1 MTDGTVEPTDD
12 RPSGPRRL
20 GGLLV
25 DPTPLR
31 LDRDFRLLWIGQ
43 GISTVGRTFTL
54 VAIPYQVYVLTGD
67 FLAVGALSI
76 VQLVATLIFVLGGGA
91 VADAVDRRK
100 LLLLTQLGQAG
111 CSLAFLAIA
120 LTAAPSLLAIYA
132 VMFVST
138 ALGSIDGPARSA
150 AVPRLVPAERLQA
163 AIGLNQLVFNAA
175 WVIGPA
181 IGGIVL
187 ATFGVAAAYA
197 IDVVTFASVI
207 VALLLIS
214 PIPPAADA
222 VRPSFAAVVEGLRF
236 ARRRREVLAT
246 FIVDINA
253 MVFGSPTSLF
263 PALALD
269 VFMVG
274 PAGVGVMWSA
284 VGFGAMLG
292 ALFSGWTTTVRRPG
306 RAVLIAVAVWGLGIT
321 GFGLA
326 TFSFP
331 LALGFL
337 ALSAGADVISAVLR
351 SGIVQMLTPD
361 SLRGRVSSIHILV
374 VTSGPEIGNAEASLA
389 ASIIGTQGA
398 VVSGGL
404 LTLAGLSVIALAMPE
419 FSRLDMRKAIA
430 ATHAAKPA
438 G

>member
-1 MTDGTVEPTDD
+1 MTDGTDEPTDG

-76 VQLVATLIFVLGGGA
+76 VQLVATLIFALGGGA
-91 VADAVDRRK
+91 VADAVDRRT

-111 CSLAFLAIA
+111 CSLAFLVIA

-138 ALGSIDGPARSA
+138 ALASIDGPARSA
-150 AVPRLVPAERLQA
+150 AVPRLVPVERLQA

-222 VRPSFAAVVEGLRF
+222 VRPSLAAVVEGLRF

-246 FIVDINA
+246 FVVDINA

-274 PAGVGVMWSA
+274 PAGVGLMWSA

-337 ALSAGADVISAVLR
+337 ALAAGAEVISAVLR
-351 SGIVQMLTPD
+351 SGIVQILTPD
-361 SLRGRVSSIHILV
+361 SLRGRVSSIHLLV

-389 ASIIGTQGA
+389 ASIIGTEAA

-404 LTLAGLSVIALAMPE
+404 LTLAGLGVIALAMPE
-419 FSRLDMRKAIA
+419 FSRLDMPKAIA
-430 ATHAAKPA
+430 ATHAATPA

>member
-12 RPSGPRRL
+12 GPPGPRRL

-91 VADAVDRRK
+91 AADAVDRRK
-100 LLLLTQLGQAG
+100 LLLFTQLGQAG

-138 ALGSIDGPARSA
+138 ALGSIDGPARAA
-150 AVPRLVPAERLQA
+150 AVARLVPAERLQA

-222 VRPSFAAVVEGLRF
+222 VRPSLAAVVEGLRF

-274 PAGVGVMWSA
+274 PAGVGLMWSA

-292 ALFSGWTTTVRRPG
+292 ALFSGWTTTVRRSG

-337 ALSAGADVISAVLR
+337 ALAAGADVISAVLR
-351 SGIVQMLTPD
+351 SGIVQILTPD

-404 LTLAGLSVIALAMPE
+404 LTLVGLGVIALAMPE
-419 FSRLDMRKAIA
+419 FSRLDMPKAIA
-430 ATHAAKPA
+430 ATHATTPA

>member
-1 MTDGTVEPTDD
+1 MTDEP
-12 RPSGPRRL
+12 RQPRRRF
-20 GGLLV
+20 GGILV

-31 LDRDFRLLWIGQ
+31 LDRDFRILWIGQ
-43 GISTVGRTFTL
+43 GISTIGRTFTL

-76 VQLVATLIFVLGGGA
+76 IQLLATLSFSLGGGA
-91 VADAVDRRK
+91 VADAVDRRR

-111 CSLAFLAIA
+111 CSLAFLVIA
-120 LTAAPSLLAIYA
+120 LTAAPSLLAIYV

-138 ALGSIDGPARSA
+138 ALGSIDGPARA
-150 AVPRLVPAERLQA
+150 AAIPRLVPAERLQA
-163 AIGLNQLVFNAA
+163 AIGLNQLIFNAA

-181 IGGIVL
+181 ISGLVI
-187 ATFGVAAAYA
+187 ASFGVAAAYA
-197 IDVVTFASVI
+197 IDVVTFGSVI

-214 PIPPAADA
+214 PIPPAPGAA
-222 VRPSFAAVVEGLRF
+222 RPSFAAVAEGLRF
-236 ARRRREVLAT
+236 ARQRREVLAT
-246 FIVDINA
+246 FVVDISA
-253 MVFGSPTSLF
+253 MVFGWPSSLF

-274 PAGVGVMWSA
+274 AAGVGLMWSA

-306 RAVLIAVAVWGLGIT
+306 RAVLIAVAVWGLAIT

-351 SGIVQMLTPD
+351 SSIVQILTPD
-361 SLRGRVSSIHILV
+361 ALRGRVSSIHLLV
-374 VTSGPEIGNAEASLA
+374 VTGGPEIGNAEASIA
-389 ASIIGTQGA
+389 ASIIGTQAA

-404 LTLAGLSVIALAMPE
+404 LTVAALGVIALAIPE
-419 FSRLDMRKAIA
+419 FSRLDIRKAIA
-430 ATHAAKPA
+430 ATHAASEPA

>member
-1 MTDGTVEPTDD
+1 MDPMTDEP
-12 RPSGPRRL
+12 GPPRRRL
-20 GGLLV
+20 GGILV
-25 DPTPLR
+25 DPAPLR
-31 LDRDFRLLWIGQ
+31 LDRDFRILWIGQ

-67 FLAVGALSI
+67 LLAVGALSI
-76 VQLVATLIFVLGGGA
+76 VQLLATVIFALGGGA
-91 VADAVDRRK
+91 VADAVDRRR

-111 CSLAFLAIA
+111 CSLAFLVIA
-120 LTAAPSLLAIYA
+120 LTAAPSLVAIYV

-138 ALGSIDGPARSA
+138 ALGSIDGPARAA

-163 AIGLNQLVFNAA
+163 AIGLNQLIFNAA

-181 IGGIVL
+181 IAGIVI
-187 ATFGVAAAYA
+187 ASRGVAAAYA

-207 VALLLIS
+207 VALLLMS
-214 PIPPAADA
+214 PIPPAPDA
-222 VRPSFAAVVEGLRF
+222 ARPSLAAVAEGLRF

-246 FIVDINA
+246 FVVDISA
-253 MVFGSPTSLF
+253 MVFGWPSSLF

-269 VFMVG
+269 VFGVG
-274 PAGVGVMWSA
+274 PAGVGLMWSA

-292 ALFSGWTTTVRRPG
+292 ALFSGWTSTVRRPG
-306 RAVLIAVAVWGLGIT
+306 RAVLIAVAVWGLAII

-351 SGIVQMLTPD
+351 SSIVQILTPD

-374 VTSGPEIGNAEASLA
+374 VTAGPEIGNAEASVV

-404 LTLAGLSVIALAMPE
+404 LTLAALGVIALSIPE
-419 FSRLDMRKAIA
+419 FSRLDLRKAIA
-430 ATHAAKPA
+430 AIHAAGNPA

>member
-1 MTDGTVEPTDD
+1 MDPMTDEP
-12 RPSGPRRL
+12 RPPRRRL
-20 GGLLV
+20 GGILV
-25 DPTPLR
+25 DPAPLR
-31 LDRDFRLLWIGQ
+31 LDRDFRILWIGQ

-76 VQLVATLIFVLGGGA
+76 VQLLATAIFALGGGA
-91 VADAVDRRK
+91 VADVVDRRR

-111 CSLAFLAIA
+111 CSIAFLVIA
-120 LTAAPSLLAIYA
+120 LTAAPSLIAIYV

-138 ALGSIDGPARSA
+138 ALGSIDGPARAA

-181 IGGIVL
+181 IAGIVI
-187 ATFGVAAAYA
+187 ASSGVAAAYA

-207 VALLLIS
+207 VALLLMS
-214 PIPPAADA
+214 PIPPTPGAP
-222 VRPSFAAVVEGLRF
+222 RPSLAAVAEGLRF

-246 FIVDINA
+246 FVVDISA
-253 MVFGSPTSLF
+253 MVFGWPSSLF

-269 VFMVG
+269 VFGVG
-274 PAGVGVMWSA
+274 PAGVGLMWSA

-292 ALFSGWTTTVRRPG
+292 ALFSGWTSTVRRPG
-306 RAVLIAVAVWGLGIT
+306 RAVLIAVAVWGLAIV

-331 LALGFL
+331 LALTFL

-351 SGIVQMLTPD
+351 SSIVQILTPD

-374 VTSGPEIGNAEASLA
+374 VTAGPEIGNAEASVV

-404 LTLAGLSVIALAMPE
+404 LTLAALGVIALSIPE
-419 FSRLDMRKAIA
+419 FSRLDLRTAIA
-430 ATHAAKPA
+430 AMHAAGKPT

>member
-1 MTDGTVEPTDD
+1 MDPMTVEPDPP
-12 RPSGPRRL
+12 RRRL
-20 GGLLV
+20 GGILV
-25 DPTPLR
+25 DPAPLR
-31 LDRDFRLLWIGQ
+31 LDRDFRILWIGQ

-76 VQLVATLIFVLGGGA
+76 VQLLATVIFALGGGA
-91 VADAVDRRK
+91 VADVVDRRR

-111 CSLAFLAIA
+111 CSIAFLVIA
-120 LTAAPSLLAIYA
+120 LTAAPSLIAIYV

-138 ALGSIDGPARSA
+138 ALGSIDGPARAA

-163 AIGLNQLVFNAA
+163 AIGLNQLIFNAA

-181 IGGIVL
+181 IAGIVI
-187 ATFGVAAAYA
+187 ASSGVAAAYA

-207 VALLLIS
+207 VALLLMS
-214 PIPPAADA
+214 PIPPTPGAP
-222 VRPSFAAVVEGLRF
+222 RPSLAAVAEGLRF

-246 FIVDINA
+246 FVVDISA
-253 MVFGSPTSLF
+253 MVLGWPSSLF

-269 VFMVG
+269 VFGVG
-274 PAGVGVMWSA
+274 PAGVGLMWSA

-292 ALFSGWTTTVRRPG
+292 ALFSGWTSTVRRPG
-306 RAVLIAVAVWGLGIT
+306 RAVLIAVAVWGLAIV

-331 LALGFL
+331 LALAFL

-351 SGIVQMLTPD
+351 SSIVQILTPD

-374 VTSGPEIGNAEASLA
+374 VTAGPEIGNAEASVV

-404 LTLAGLSVIALAMPE
+404 LTLAALGVIALSIPE
-419 FSRLDMRKAIA
+419 FSRLDLRKAIA
-430 ATHAAKPA
+430 AMHVA
-438 G
+438 GKTAG

>member
-1 MTDGTVEPTDD
+1 MTEGSPA
-12 RPSGPRRL
+12 PRRRF
-20 GGLLV
+20 GGLMV
-25 DPTPLR
+25 DPAPLR

-76 VQLVATLIFVLGGGA
+76 VQLVATLIFALGGGA
-91 VADAVDRRK
+91 VADVVDRRR

-120 LTAAPSLLAIYA
+120 LTAAPSLLAIYV

-138 ALGSIDGPARSA
+138 ALGAIDGPARAA
-150 AVPRLVPAERLQA
+150 AVPRLVPVERLQA
-163 AIGLNQLVFNAA
+163 AIGLNQLIFNAA

-181 IGGIVL
+181 IAGIVI
-187 ATFGVAAAYA
+187 AAFGVAAAYA

-207 VALLLIS
+207 VALLLMS
-214 PIPPAADA
+214 PIPPTPGAP
-222 VRPSFAAVVEGLRF
+222 RPSVAAVMEGLRF

-246 FIVDINA
+246 FVVDLNA
-253 MVFGSPTSLF
+253 MVFGWPSSLF
-263 PALALD
+263 PALAID

-274 PAGVGVMWSA
+274 AAGVGLMWSA
-284 VGFGAMLG
+284 IGFGAMLG

-306 RAVLIAVAVWGLGIT
+306 RAVLIAVAVWALGII

-351 SGIVQMLTPD
+351 SSIVQTLTPD

-374 VTSGPEIGNAEASLA
+374 VTAGPEVGNAEATVV
-389 ASIIGTQGA
+389 ASIVGTQAA

-404 LTLAGLSVIALAMPE
+404 LTLAGLGLIALAMPE

-430 ATHAAKPA
+430 ATHAEGKPT